1 MPENP
6 RGFLGATSFRTI
18 GLGGTEKSFKVK
30 EDGTLWLNF
39 DQYGSQVH
47 EDVNETIEIYSFQQ
61 NENSE
66 LDYSIT
72 YLLSFVKGI
81 VSEVKLISFSADD
94 NSARKQRTKDVQ
106 KAVDADANFV
116 KSRSYRYFLKHW
128 KRLVSGMRSL
138 LSKIGKKISNF
149 SSKL

>member
-94 NSARKQRTKDVQ
+94 NSARKQRTKDIQ
-106 KAVDADANFV
+106 KEVNADADFV
-116 KSRSYRYFLKHW
+116 KSFYYLYFFKPW
-128 KRLVSGMRSL
+128 KRLVGGVRSL
-138 LSKIGKKISNF
+138 LSKISKMISNLTLKF
-149 SSKL
+149 